1 MSEHSIFDIC
11 VEPIELYKLLK
22 IANMVGGGGEA
33 KTMISEGNVLV
44 NKKVEVQKRKKIRNG
59 DIIEHNGVTIKVAY
73 NPTKKSAEFINT
85 VVSASKNSKHKK
97 RAGSKIPVTS
107 SEPIK
112 KSSTKK
118 SEKVSVKP
126 STDSVKTKPTSL

>member
-1 MSEHSIFDIC
+1 MSEHSIIDIC

-44 NKKVEVQKRKKIRNG
+44 NNDVVVQKRKKIRNG
-59 DIIEHNGVTIKVAY
+59 DIIECNGKVIEIAY

-85 VVSASKNSKHKK
+85 VVLASKKEQRKK
-97 RAGSKIPVTS
+97 RAKSKARVLS
-107 SEPIK
+107 SE
-112 KSSTKK
+112 SV
-118 SEKVSVKP
+118 SEPKP
-126 STDSVKTKPTSL
+126 NAKRPDF